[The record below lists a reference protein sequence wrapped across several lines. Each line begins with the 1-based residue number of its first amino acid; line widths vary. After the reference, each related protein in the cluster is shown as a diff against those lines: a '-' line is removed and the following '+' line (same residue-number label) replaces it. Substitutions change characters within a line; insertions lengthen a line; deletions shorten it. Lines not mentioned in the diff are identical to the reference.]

1 MAAASLSKQAIPP
14 SNGLGHM
21 KEKNYTPMTRNYEQ
35 ATALAAVFQAA
46 ALVEQLAREGDIPDE
61 TSKPLLES
69 LFCQHPDHFQD
80 IYGNA
85 STRLTVGLNQ
95 LKAVAGK
102 DPKGIS
108 PDVTRYALSLLHL
121 EKKLSKSPEMLNA
134 LGNGI
139 QDAERQAHHFGI
151 SHENTIASLAG
162 LYKQTLS
169 NLSFRIR
176 VTGNPTYLQTN
187 HTANRV
193 RTLLLAGIRAAML
206 WRQVGGKRWHLLV
219 NRGRY
224 LTACND
230 LLNGDNNQ

>member
-1 MAAASLSKQAIPP
+1 
-14 SNGLGHM
+14 M
-21 KEKNYTPMTRNYEQ
+21 KENNYTPMTRNYEQ

-46 ALVEQLAREGDIPDE
+46 SLVEQLARTGDIPQE
-61 TSKPLLES
+61 TTQPLLES
-69 LFCQHPDHFQD
+69 LFTQNPDHFHD
-80 IYGNA
+80 IYGDA
-85 STRLTVGLNQ
+85 STRLTIGLRQ
-95 LKAVAGK
+95 LQAIAGK
-102 DPKGIS
+102 DPQGIS

-121 EKKLSKSPEMLNA
+121 EKKLSKAPEMLNT
-134 LGNGI
+134 LGQGI
-139 QDAERQAHHFGI
+139 HNAERQADHFGI
-151 SHENTIASLAG
+151 THENTISSLAG

-176 VTGNPTYLQTN
+176 VTGNPSYLQTN

-224 LTACND
+224 LKACNQ
-230 LLNGDNNQ
+230 LLSGDVNR

>member
-1 MAAASLSKQAIPP
+1 
-14 SNGLGHM
+14 M
-21 KEKNYTPMTRNYEQ
+21 KSRNYSTQQKSCEQ

-46 ALVEQLAREGDIPDE
+46 ALVEQLARTGDVPNE
-61 TSKPLLES
+61 TTEPLLKS
-69 LFCQHPDHFQD
+69 LFQQNPEHFND
-80 IYGNA
+80 IYGDA
-85 STRLTVGLNQ
+85 STRLTVGLKQ

-102 DPKGIS
+102 DPQGIS

-121 EKKLSKSPEMLNA
+121 EKKLSKAPDMLNA
-134 LGNGI
+134 LGDGI
-139 QDAERQAHHFGI
+139 QQASRQAEHFSI
-151 SHENTIASLAG
+151 SHENTTASLAG

-193 RTLLLAGIRAAML
+193 RALLLAGIRAAML

-224 LTACND
+224 LKACD
-230 LLNGDNNQ
+230 QLLNGDMK